1 MAKAGTG
8 RVRTLGE
15 IDLSRSAVA
24 WIRPYSQAEHLLR
37 TRDWVLDLDPRPSDA
52 LLLAALTH
60 DIERHVPGGPQQDK
74 SGAAWDD
81 PEYLR
86 AHSERSAQI
95 VGAWL
100 RSQGASPELEDEVRE
115 LILLHEVGGS
125 PAADVLQA
133 ADSIS
138 FLETLSDV
146 VVSWIRSGECSAE
159 KAKEKH
165 DWMLEPHPD
174 RARARAGAAL
184 LRACGRPDRPERR
197 RAGGPG
203 ALIVGPQPVGLS
215 EAARRACHGP

>member
-1 MAKAGTG
+1 MAKGGTG

-15 IDLSRSAVA
+15 IDLSRSAAA
-24 WIRPYSQAEHLLR
+24 WISPYSQAEHLLR
-37 TRDWVLDLDPRPSDA
+37 TRDWVLDLDRQSSDA
-52 LLLAALTH
+52 VLLAALTH

-95 VGAWL
+95 VGTWL
-100 RSQGASPELEDEVRE
+100 RSQGARPELGDEVVE

-159 KAKEKH
+159 KAKLKH
-165 DWMLEPHPD
+165 DWMLDRIRIEP
-174 RARARAGAAL
+174 ARALAQPFYERAVAQI
-184 LRACGRPDRPERR
+184 DTERR
-197 RAGGPG
+197 RVGSR
-203 ALIVGPQPVGLS
+203 AL
-215 EAARRACHGP
+215 

>member
-37 TRDWVLDLDPRPSDA
+37 TRDWVLDLDPRSSDA
-52 LLLAALTH
+52 VLLAALTH

-100 RSQGASPELEDEVRE
+100 RRQGAGPELEDEVRE
-115 LILLHEVGGS
+115 LILMHEVGGS

-159 KAKEKH
+159 KAKLKH
-165 DWMLEPHPD
+165 DWMLGRIRIEP
-174 RARARAGAAL
+174 ARTLAQPFYEHAVAQI
-184 LRACGRPDRPERR
+184 DQSV
-197 RAGGPG
+197 GGPG
-203 ALIVGPQPVGLS
+203 TRAL
-215 EAARRACHGP
+215 